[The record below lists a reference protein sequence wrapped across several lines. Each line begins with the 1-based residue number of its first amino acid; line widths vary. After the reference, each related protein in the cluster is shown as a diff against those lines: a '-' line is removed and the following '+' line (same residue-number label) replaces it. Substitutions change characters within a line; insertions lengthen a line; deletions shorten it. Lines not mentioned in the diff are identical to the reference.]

1 MRSAWIVFALV
12 FGISPALAGGTDG
25 KIVLENW
32 DRAYLNDGKAG
43 YVRTITRELN
53 FDGMKVLHTTVEMR
67 LTVKRFNDT
76 LQMAMDTGSTETHD
90 GAVLGVFMRQFLG
103 KEQKL
108 LVEGTVVGKQLRL
121 VKDGKVPLLAAPWR
135 ADVIGYFKQQ
145 SIFKDRTLEPGTKFT
160 YQSFEP
166 SINLVLKTEVHVHGH
181 REVILKGS
189 KAKRKLLLVEV
200 TPDRVEFKSGGKIE
214 RIQLPVSMTW
224 LDEKFEPVKTEFEI
238 PMLGPIVLVRST
250 KEQALAPGPIAQLTD
265 LGMSQLVRLKSRIV
279 DAHQTRSA
287 VYRVTVRGDD
297 NVATTFSNDNRQ
309 QVKNVRGNS
318 FDLLVNANGKLPESA
333 KAEKKPDAECSQ
345 SSYFIN
351 SKDSK
356 VQALAREAVGA
367 ETDGW
372 RKAIRIERWVHANMR
387 FANHESLAT
396 ADHVARTLEGDCTE
410 YAMLAAAMC
419 RAQGIPSRTAIG
431 LVYAEVKRSPC
442 FGFHMWTEV
451 WIAGQWLA
459 IDATIGKGGI
469 GAAHLKITDHSW
481 HETVTMTPIFPVIRV
496 VGRVMIDVLSAES
509 R

>member
-1 MRSAWIVFALV
+1 MRIAWIFLAFALA
-12 FGISPALAGGTDG
+12 SSSALAGGTNARV
-25 KIVLENW
+25 VLENW
-32 DRAYLNDGKAG
+32 DAAYLNDGKAG
-43 YVRTITRELN
+43 YVRTITREMD

-90 GAVLGVFMRQFLG
+90 GTVLGVYMRQFLG

-135 ADVIGYFKQQ
+135 ADVIGLHKQQ
-145 SIFKDRTLEPGTKFT
+145 SLFKDRKIEPGDKFT
-160 YQSFEP
+160 YHSFEP
-166 SINLVLKTEVHVHGH
+166 SINLVLKTDVHVHGY
-181 REVILKGS
+181 REVALKG
-189 KAKRKLLLVEV
+189 KAGKRKLLLVEIS
-200 TPDRVEFKSGGKIE
+200 PERVEFKSAGKVE

-224 LDEKFEPVKTEFEI
+224 LDDKFDPVKTEFEI

-265 LGMSQLVRLKSRIV
+265 LGMSQLVRLKNRIV

-297 NVATTFSNDNRQ
+297 NVASTFSNDDRQ
-309 QVKNVRGNS
+309 TVKNVRTNS
-318 FDLLVNANGKLPESA
+318 FELHVNARGKQKSDGKSGKE
-333 KAEKKPDAECSQ
+333 PDAEYTQ

-351 SKDSK
+351 SHDKR
-356 VQALAREAVGA
+356 VQDLSRLAVAA
-367 ETDGW
+367 ENDPW
-372 RKAIRIERWVHANMR
+372 RKAVRIESWVHANMR

-410 YAMLAAAMC
+410 YAMLTAAMC

-431 LVYAEVKRSPC
+431 LVYAEVKKSPC

-451 WIAGQWLA
+451 WIDGHWLA
-459 IDATIGKGGI
+459 IDSTIGKGGI

-496 VGRVMIDVLSAES
+496 VGRVTIDVLSAEN